1 MNQIQRYR
9 KNDLKKPFF
18 PQEVATRNKKKLFYT
33 YESKALFVLLI
44 ENFQ

>member
-18 PQEVATRNKKKLFYT
+18 PQEVPETKKNLFYT